1 MVRRDSS
8 MEHSALHLSDI
19 FRLSG
24 RNQQEDV
31 VRMIQDRPHF
41 DDYWQDKRAKVE
53 RINIP
58 TYVLASY

>member
-1 MVRRDSS
+1 